1 MASSKNVCRLCMG
14 NSNVVHTVVEENLLQ
29 KIAICVSLLISPT
42 DKTLPLGVCANCAF
56 KVKDFFEFRQSCLR
70 VQQILQQKLEE
81 SYKSGDSETLISEIK
96 SEESVCENDES
107 TINKLEIDID
117 DETEEQIDEADF
129 ENDEIEEQL
138 EELNVIEDA
147 DQCIEQLDE
156 TNEEIEEAATES
168 DGMLLDNDS
177 SQGSIFDDHPSYEK
191 TKKEVFAV
199 EMIELLSYNEQH
211 ELRSIRAS
219 RSSARKSNE
228 DTQSGLEND
237 DFEST
242 YKKERNKSRD
252 EKEIYRSLLMA
263 CEICGKS
270 VERNRMEGHHNQHL
284 NLRPY
289 ACNVEDCGATFHS
302 KIALRLH
309 TNGRHSTK
317 QIPCDLCGK
326 VYKSKKA
333 VYHHKKETHAE
344 KQFECEQ
351 CGLVFISNSRL
362 KRHQITHLDQREYKC
377 PHCPKEFYRS
387 NNLKVHLRSH
397 TKEKPFAC
405 NSCDKAFGYNRL
417 LKDHISR
424 QHKDIC

>member
-1 MASSKNVCRLCMG
+1 MYAVCAWEIRTSYTLWSEKTFYRRLQYALVC
-14 NSNVVHTVVEENLLQ
+14 
-29 KIAICVSLLISPT
+29 CPT
-42 DKTLPLGVCANCAF
+42 DKTLPLGVCAECAF
-56 KVKDFFEFRQSCLR
+56 KVKGFFEFRQSCLR
-70 VQQILQQKLEE
+70 VQRILQQKSEE
-81 SYKSGDSETLISEIK
+81 SCKSRDSETFISIIK

-107 TINKLEIDID
+107 TINKPEIDID

-129 ENDEIEEQL
+129 ESDEIEEQL
-138 EELNVIEDA
+138 EELNVIKDR
-147 DQCIEQLDE
+147 DQLDE

-177 SQGSIFDDHPSYEK
+177 SQGSIFDVHPSYEK
-191 TKKEVFAV
+191 TKQEVFPI
-199 EMIELLSYNEQH
+199 EMIELLNYNEQH

-219 RSSARKSNE
+219 KSSAKKSNE
-228 DTQSGLEND
+228 DIQSGLEND

-242 YKKERNKSRD
+242 YKKKRNKSRD
-252 EKEIYRSLLMA
+252 GKEIYRSLLMT

-289 ACNVEDCGATFHS
+289 ACNMEDCGATFDC
-302 KIALRLH
+302 KIKLRLH
-309 TNGRHSTK
+309 TNSRHSTK

-326 VYKSKKA
+326 VYVSKKA
-333 VYHHKKETHAE
+333 LYRHKRATHDE
-344 KQFECEQ
+344 KKFTCEQ
-351 CGLVFISNSRL
+351 CGLVFFSNSPL

-377 PHCPKEFYRS
+377 PHCPKAFYRNS
-387 NNLKVHLRSH
+387 SLKVHLRSH